1 MTKKFH
7 KTFGQVTVIAQ
18 DDTFTTILTAS
29 GEEKKLMTQF
39 TKLSDTPV
47 EPLVLDVI
55 KPKKQKKYASYNSSR
70 IVSADE
76 QYAFELRMEAK
87 KFNQDIININQ

>member
-1 MTKKFH
+1 MTTKFH
-7 KTFGQVTVIAQ
+7 KTFGQVEVISQ
-18 DDTFTTILTAS
+18 DDTFTIILTAT

-39 TKLSDTPV
+39 TKLSDTPI
-47 EPLVLDVI
+47 EPVVLDVI

-70 IVSADE
+70 IVSADD

-87 KFNQDIININQ
+87 RFNQDIININL